1 MRKIKNI
8 LILAGGDSTRF
19 WPLSDKKNT
28 VFLGEK
34 LIDYQINFYKKWVE
48 NIFVISDTNQSI
60 YSKSAKYIIQDEK
73 LSGQAGAI
81 LSAKNIIKGEVLIV
95 NTNDVF
101 EPSIL
106 PKLIDSLSKKPN
118 FVSLMKKVDCYFPG
132 GYIKQINKKKFEIIE
147 KPAPGQTP
155 SDLVKMVVDYIVDFD
170 LFINILEKSNNKN
183 DQWYESGL
191 NELISQSD
199 NNELLVYEG
208 PWYSLKYAWQI
219 LEMMNF
225 FLKQIDGLQI
235 HKTAKVAKTSLIQG
249 NVYLGKNVRVGDYTK
264 IVGPCFVDEGTV
276 IGDYSLIRESHVG
289 KNCLIGSQCELVR
302 SYLANDVCLHRNYVG
317 DSVLSKGVLIG
328 AGTVLANFR
337 FDKKNV
343 SVQLGEIKID
353 THLSKFGVV
362 IGEKSKLGVNCSV
375 FPGVLIGKNTIIGPG
390 SLIDKNVKED
400 QFVFRD
406 KVIKK
411 K

>member
-19 WPLSDKKNT
+19 WPLTDKKNT
-28 VFLGEK
+28 SFLGEK

-60 YSKSAKYIIQDEK
+60 YSKSAKYIIQNKK

-95 NTNDVF
+95 NANDVF

-106 PKLIDSLSKKPN
+106 SNLINSLSKKPN
-118 FVSLMKKVDCYFPG
+118 FVSLVKRIDRYFPG
-132 GYIKQINKKKFEIIE
+132 GYIKQINKKRFAIIE
-147 KPAPGQTP
+147 KPAPDQAP
-155 SDLVKMVVDYIVDFD
+155 SDLVKMVVDYIIDFD
-170 LFINILEKSNNKN
+170 LFIEILEKVDNK
-183 DQWYESGL
+183 DDRWYETGL

-199 NNELLVYEG
+199 NNELVIYDG
-208 PWYSLKYAWQI
+208 SWYSIKYPWQI
-219 LEMMNF
+219 LPMMNF
-225 FLKQIDGLQI
+225 FLKQINGLQI
-235 HKTAKVAKTSLIQG
+235 HKTAKVSKTALIQG
-249 NVYLGKNVRVGDYTK
+249 NVYLGKNVKVGDYTK
-264 IVGPCFVDEGTV
+264 IVGPCFVDEETV
-276 IGDYSLIRESHVG
+276 IGDYSLVRKSHIG

-302 SYLANDVCLHRNYVG
+302 SYLANDVYLHRNYTG
-317 DSVLSKGVLIG
+317 DSVLGKGVLIG

-337 FDKKNV
+337 FDRKNV
-343 SVQLGEIKID
+343 FVQLAERKTD
-353 THLSKFGVV
+353 TYLPKFGTV
-362 IGEKSKLGVNCSV
+362 IGEKSKLGINCSV
-375 FPGVLIGKNTIIGPG
+375 LPGVLIGKNTIVGPG
-390 SLIDKNVKED
+390 SLIDKNINEN